1 MYRLIDRR
9 SVNRIKSML
18 QRGYE
23 EARGKMAEVEWR
35 PLPKERESCTVYAVD
50 GSQGKQRLS
59 GTIFYTVSSYAFGN
73 GPSYRLVYTN
83 AMLYNQGI
91 SDQIIRLQ
99 METLENKLGFLA
111 AELGEVE
118 YVMMD
123 GTLTGS
129 LTRPPVYP
137 ESVRGITTI
146 KNALG
151 DDELERL
158 VDDFVERLKRHYA
171 ELEEGLKNAG
181 KVSTGV
187 ILADEVLDEYSSYY
201 RAMVGHREKNFDGTL
216 PKQLRVSQKTIER
229 AIEEGKT
236 VEELYMEI
244 LEEYGEDRTLS
255 LEDARNSVHVVLG
268 YLEYLY
274 SLEKLLGSG
283 QFDLVYVAKSFY
295 NRKLTQKLGIDVVDV
310 PYLDAYLRRKFGEEI
325 PGYYVITQGGGPIS
339 HRLPKVLRKHFSTVE
354 QYIKRGVAMAY
365 IRTMKGG
372 VIYLLQSNRTIDD
385 ELLSRVLW
393 HESNG
398 YFRPL
403 QRAHE
408 GVKIEKKAFEAE
420 LAALLNIIKK
430 ESPELRVFLKYGR
443 SPLE

>member
-1 MYRLIDRR
+1 MGYRLIDRA
-9 SVNRIKSML
+9 SVDRIKEML
-18 QRGYE
+18 QRGYA
-23 EARGKMAEVEWR
+23 EAQGKLREIEWR
-35 PLPKERESCTVYAVD
+35 ELPERRKSRVYAID

-59 GTIFYTVSSYAFGN
+59 GTIFYAVSSYAFGN
-73 GPSYRLVYTN
+73 GPAYRLVYTN

-111 AELGEVE
+111 AKLGNVD

-146 KNALG
+146 KSALG
-151 DDELERL
+151 EERLEELMERFIEELGEHYDELERKL
-158 VDDFVERLKRHYA
+158 R
-171 ELEEGLKNAG
+171 AG
-181 KVSTGV
+181 NRVNGDV
-187 ILADEVLDEYSSYY
+187 ILADRVLEDYAEYYTAMEGREIINY
-201 RAMVGHREKNFDGTL
+201 DGAFREIRKALKEEDTVRAT
-216 PKQLRVSQKTIER
+216 
-229 AIEEGKT
+229 
-236 VEELYMEI
+236 EI
-244 LEEYGEDRTLS
+244 LENLEEYAESKRLS
-255 LEDARNSVHVVLG
+255 IDDARNAVHVVLG

-274 SLEKLLGSG
+274 SLEMLL
-283 QFDLVYVAKSFY
+283 QLNLVYVAKSFY
-295 NRKLTQKLGIDVVDV
+295 NRKLTQKLGVDIVDV
-310 PYLDAYLRRKFGEEI
+310 PYLDAYLRKTYGEERA
-325 PGYYVITQGGGPIS
+325 GYYVITQGGKAIS
-339 HRLPKVLRKHFSTVE
+339 HRMPRVLRKSFPRVE
-354 QYIKRGVAMAY
+354 HYIENGVPMAY

-372 VIYLLQSNRTIDD
+372 IIYLLQSNRTIDD
-385 ELLSRVLW
+385 DLLAEILW
-393 HESNG
+393 HEGNG

-420 LAALLNIIKK
+420 LNALLNIIKA
-430 ESPELRVFLKYGR
+430 ETPELRVFLKYGR

>member
-1 MYRLIDRR
+1 MGYRLIDRK
-9 SVNRIKSML
+9 SVDRIKRML
-18 QRGYE
+18 QRGYA
-23 EARGKMAEVEWR
+23 EAQEKLKTIEWR
-35 PLPKERESCTVYAVD
+35 ELPERRGSRVYAID

-59 GTIFYTVSSYAFGN
+59 GTIFYAVSSYAFGN
-73 GPSYRLVYTN
+73 GPAYRLVYTN

-99 METLENKLGFLA
+99 METLENKLGYLA
-111 AELGEVE
+111 AKIGNVD

-137 ESVRGITTI
+137 ESVKGLTTI
-146 KNALG
+146 ENALG
-151 DDELERL
+151 RKTLEELIEEFIGMLDEHYIELE
-158 VDDFVERLKRHYA
+158 
-171 ELEEGLKNAG
+171 G
-181 KVSTGV
+181 KLREKGKINGGV
-187 ILADEVLDEYSSYY
+187 ILADERLSEFEEFYNSMEGYRVRDFAGTTPRGLKISGRTIDEYLKGERS
-201 RAMVGHREKNFDGTL
+201 AEEIFREL
-216 PKQLRVSQKTIER
+216 LS
-229 AIEEGKT
+229 
-236 VEELYMEI
+236 
-244 LEEYGEDRTLS
+244 EYGEERELS
-255 LEDARNSVHVVLG
+255 LDDARNAVHVVLG

-295 NRKLTQKLGIDVVDV
+295 NRKLTQKLGIDIVDV
-310 PYLDAYLRRKFGEEI
+310 PYLDAYLRKTYGEERA
-325 PGYYVITQGGGPIS
+325 GYYVITQGGKAIS
-339 HRLPKVLRKHFSTVE
+339 HRMPKVLRKRFPKVEHFIE
-354 QYIKRGVAMAY
+354 NGVPMAY

-372 VIYLLQSNRTIDD
+372 VIYLLQSNRKIDD
-385 ELLSRVLW
+385 DLLAEILW
-393 HESNG
+393 HERNG

-420 LAALLNIIKK
+420 LKALLNIIKA

>member
-1 MYRLIDRR
+1 MYRLIDRA
-9 SVNRIKSML
+9 SVDRIKAML
-18 QRGYE
+18 QRSYV
-23 EARGKMAEVEWR
+23 EAQSKLKDIEWR
-35 PLPKERESCTVYAVD
+35 ELPEERVNSRVYAVD

-59 GTIFYTVSSYAFGN
+59 GTIFYAVSSYAFGN
-73 GPSYRLVYTN
+73 GPAYRLVYTN

-99 METLENKLGFLA
+99 METLENKLGYLA
-111 AELGEVE
+111 AKIGNVD

-137 ESVRGITTI
+137 ESVKGITTI
-146 KNALG
+146 RGAL
-151 DDELERL
+151 E
-158 VDDFVERLKRHYA
+158 
-171 ELEEGLKNAG
+171 EEGLEDLVKKFIEMLDEHYSELKEGLEDGG
-181 KVSTGV
+181 KINGRV
-187 ILADEVLDEYSSYY
+187 ILADERLDDFEEFYK
-201 RAMVGHREKNFDGTL
+201 AMEGFPVRDLAATL
-216 PKQLRVSQKTIER
+216 PNRGVRIS
-229 AIEEGKT
+229 GKT
-236 VEELYMEI
+236 LDAYLKGEKSAEEIFREI
-244 LEEYGEDRTLS
+244 LNEYGEEKKLS
-255 LEDARNSVHVVLG
+255 LDDARNAVHVVLG

-274 SLEKLLGSG
+274 SLEKLLKKN
-283 QFDLVYVAKSFY
+283 LVYIAKSFY
-295 NRKLTQKLGIDVVDV
+295 NRKITQKLGIDIVDV
-310 PYLDAYLRRKFGEEI
+310 PYLDAYLRSRFGEERA
-325 PGYYVITQGGGPIS
+325 GYYVITQGGKAIS
-339 HRLPKVLRKHFSTVE
+339 HRMPKVLRKHFPTVE
-354 QYIKRGVAMAY
+354 HYIENGVAMAY

-372 VIYLLQSNRTIDD
+372 VIYLLQSNREIND
-385 ELLSRVLW
+385 ELLSEILW

-420 LAALLNIIKK
+420 LAALLNIIKR

>member
-1 MYRLIDRR
+1 MGYRLIDRA
-9 SVNRIKSML
+9 SVDRIKRML
-18 QRGYE
+18 QRGYADAQE
-23 EARGKMAEVEWR
+23 KLKTIEWR
-35 PLPKERESCTVYAVD
+35 ELPERRGSKVYAID

-59 GTIFYTVSSYAFGN
+59 GTIFYAVSSYAFGN
-73 GPSYRLVYTN
+73 GPAYRLVYTN

-99 METLENKLGFLA
+99 METLENKLGYLA
-111 AELGEVE
+111 AKIGSVD

-146 KNALG
+146 KSALG
-151 DDELERL
+151 DERLEELIERFVGELREHYGELERKL
-158 VDDFVERLKRHYA
+158 TRDGRINGD
-171 ELEEGLKNAG
+171 
-181 KVSTGV
+181 V
-187 ILADEVLDEYSSYY
+187 ILADRVLEEYAEYY
-201 RAMVGHREKNFDGTL
+201 RAM
-216 PKQLRVSQKTIER
+216 
-229 AIEEGKT
+229 EGKEIVNYDGAFREIRKALKEEDT
-236 VEELYMEI
+236 VKATEI
-244 LEEYGEDRTLS
+244 LENLEEYAESKRLS
-255 LEDARNSVHVVLG
+255 LDDARNAVHVVLG

-274 SLEKLLGSG
+274 SLEKLLHLN
-283 QFDLVYVAKSFY
+283 LVYVAKSFY
-295 NRKLTQKLGIDVVDV
+295 NRKLTQKLGIDIVDV
-310 PYLDAYLRRKFGEEI
+310 PYLDAYLRKTYGEERA
-325 PGYYVITQGGGPIS
+325 GYYVITQGGKAIS
-339 HRLPKVLRKHFSTVE
+339 HRMPKVLRKRFPKVEHFIE
-354 QYIKRGVAMAY
+354 NGVPMAY

-372 VIYLLQSNRTIDD
+372 VIYLLQSNREIDD
-385 ELLSRVLW
+385 DLLAEILW
-393 HESNG
+393 HERNG

-420 LAALLNIIKK
+420 LAALLNIIKA

>member
-1 MYRLIDRR
+1 MGYRLIDRA
-9 SVNRIKSML
+9 SVDRIKRML
-18 QRGYE
+18 QKGYA
-23 EARGKMAEVEWR
+23 EAQEKLKTIEWR
-35 PLPKERESCTVYAVD
+35 ELPERRQSRVYAID

-59 GTIFYTVSSYAFGN
+59 GTIFYAVSSYAFGN
-73 GPSYRLVYTN
+73 GPAYRLVYTN

-111 AELGEVE
+111 ARLGEVD

-137 ESVRGITTI
+137 ESVRGI
-146 KNALG
+146 NALQVVLE
-151 DDELERL
+151 DEFTSMIEFVLERL
-158 VDDFVERLKRHYA
+158 GENYQNLESRLKKEQRSY
-171 ELEEGLKNAG
+171 E
-181 KVSTGV
+181 GV
-187 ILADEVLDEYSSYY
+187 IFAESLMRDVFRKFFRNKLIAHSKGIRIRNCEAAPEKVLIPLEALEKY
-201 RAMVGHREKNFDGTL
+201 R
-216 PKQLRVSQKTIER
+216 
-229 AIEEGKT
+229 GKS
-236 VEELYMEI
+236 VEEAVENLRKRYCREI
-244 LEEYGEDRTLS
+244 VIEDIK
-255 LEDARNSVHVVLG
+255 EAIHVVLG

-274 SLEKLLGSG
+274 SLEQLLNL
-283 QFDLVYVAKSFY
+283 DVNLIYVAKSFY
-295 NRKLTQKLGIDVVDV
+295 TKRFAKKAGIDLPDV
-310 PYLDAYLRRKFGEEI
+310 PYLDAYIRNRFGEEI
-325 PGYYVITQGGGPIS
+325 PGY
-339 HRLPKVLRKHFSTVE
+339 LPFPEPVKVEHSLPESLREFFPKIEEMSS
-354 QYIKRGVAMAY
+354 RGVSSAY

-372 VIYLLQSNRTIDD
+372 VIYLLQSNNDIND
-385 ELLSRVLW
+385 ELLGGILW
-393 HESNG
+393 HERNG

-420 LAALLNIIKK
+420 LKALLNIIKA

>member
-9 SVNRIKSML
+9 SVNRIREML

-23 EARGKMAEVEWR
+23 EAREKMTDIEWR
-35 PLPKERESCTVYAVD
+35 PLPERRESCRVYAVD

-111 AELGEVE
+111 AKLGEVD

-158 VDDFVERLKRHYA
+158 VDDFVGRLKKHYA
-171 ELEEGLKNAG
+171 ELEASLKEKG
-181 KVSTGV
+181 KVSTGA
-187 ILADEVLDEYSSYY
+187 ILADEVLGEYSSYY
-201 RAMVGHREKNFDGTL
+201 RAMVGHREKNFDGAL
-216 PKQLRVSQKTIER
+216 PEQLRVSKRKLER
-229 AIEEGKT
+229 AIEKGKT
-236 VEELYMEI
+236 VEELYREI
-244 LEEYGEDRTLS
+244 LDEYGEDRTLS
-255 LEDARNSVHVVLG
+255 LEDARNAVHVVLG
-268 YLEYLY
+268 YVEYLY
-274 SLEKLLGSG
+274 SLERLLDKKLI
-283 QFDLVYVAKSFY
+283 YVAKSFY

-310 PYLDAYLRRKFGEEI
+310 PYLDAYLRKKFGEEI
-325 PGYYVITQGGGPIS
+325 PGYYIITQGGGSIS
-339 HRLPKVLRKHFSTVE
+339 HRLPKVLRKHFPTVE
-354 QYIKRGVAMAY
+354 QYIENGVAMAY

-372 VIYLLQSNRTIDD
+372 VIYLFQTNGRIDD
-385 ELLSRVLW
+385 ELLGRALW

-408 GVKIEKKAFEAE
+408 GVKIEKKSFEAE

>member
-9 SVNRIKSML
+9 SVDRIKAL
-18 QRGYE
+18 LERGYR
-23 EARGKMAEVEWR
+23 EAESKLAEIEWR
-35 PLPKERESCTVYAVD
+35 PLPKERKQTRVYAVD

-59 GTIFYTVSSYAFGN
+59 GTIFYAVSSYAFGN

-99 METLENKLGFLA
+99 METLENKLGYLSA
-111 AELGEVE
+111 KLGEVD

-137 ESVRGITTI
+137 ESVKGLTTI
-146 KNALG
+146 ENALG
-151 DDELERL
+151 KDKLKELVKKFVGLLDEHYKELE
-158 VDDFVERLKRHYA
+158 D
-171 ELEEGLKNAG
+171 GLRDKG
-181 KVSTGV
+181 KINGKV
-187 ILADEVLDEYSSYY
+187 ILADEKLEEFEEFYKAMEGYPVRDFAGTTPRGVKISRATIDEYLKGRKS
-201 RAMVGHREKNFDGTL
+201 A
-216 PKQLRVSQKTIER
+216 
-229 AIEEGKT
+229 EEIFQ
-236 VEELYMEI
+236 EL
-244 LEEYGEDRTLS
+244 LNEYGEERELS
-255 LEDARNSVHVVLG
+255 LDDARNAVHVVLG

-274 SLEKLLGSG
+274 SLEKLLRLN
-283 QFDLVYVAKSFY
+283 LVYVAKSFY
-295 NRKLTQKLGIDVVDV
+295 NRKLTQKLGIDIVDV
-310 PYLDAYLRRKFGEEI
+310 PYLDAYLRKRFGEEI
-325 PGYYVITQGGGPIS
+325 PGYFVITQGVKAIS
-339 HRLPKVLRKHFSTVE
+339 HRMPKVLREAFPLVE
-354 QYIKRGVAMAY
+354 HYIEHGVPMAY
-365 IRTMKGG
+365 VRTMKGG
-372 VIYLLQSNRTIDD
+372 VIYLLQSNREVDD
-385 ELLSRVLW
+385 ELLSEILW
-393 HESNG
+393 HESSG

-420 LAALLNIIKK
+420 LKALLNIIKA

>member
-1 MYRLIDRR
+1 MGYRLIDRA
-9 SVNRIKSML
+9 SVDRIKRML
-18 QRGYE
+18 QRGYA
-23 EARGKMAEVEWR
+23 EAQEKLKTIEWR
-35 PLPKERESCTVYAVD
+35 ELPERRGSKVYAID

-59 GTIFYTVSSYAFGN
+59 GTIFYAVSSYAFGN
-73 GPSYRLVYTN
+73 GPAYRLVYTN

-99 METLENKLGFLA
+99 METLENKLGYLA
-111 AELGEVE
+111 AKIGNVD

-146 KNALG
+146 KSALG
-151 DDELERL
+151 DERLEELIERFVEELREHYEELERKL
-158 VDDFVERLKRHYA
+158 TRDGRINGD
-171 ELEEGLKNAG
+171 
-181 KVSTGV
+181 V
-187 ILADEVLDEYSSYY
+187 ILADRVLEEYAEYY
-201 RAMVGHREKNFDGTL
+201 RAM
-216 PKQLRVSQKTIER
+216 
-229 AIEEGKT
+229 EGKEIVNYDGAFREIRKALKEEDT
-236 VEELYMEI
+236 VKATEI
-244 LEEYGEDRTLS
+244 LENLEEYAESKRLS
-255 LEDARNSVHVVLG
+255 LDDARNAVHVVLG

-274 SLEKLLGSG
+274 SLEKLLHLN
-283 QFDLVYVAKSFY
+283 LVYVAKSFY
-295 NRKLTQKLGIDVVDV
+295 NRKLTQKLGIDIVDV
-310 PYLDAYLRRKFGEEI
+310 PYLDAYLRKTYGEERA
-325 PGYYVITQGGGPIS
+325 GYYVITQGGKAIS
-339 HRLPKVLRKHFSTVE
+339 HRMPKVLRKRFPKVEHFIE
-354 QYIKRGVAMAY
+354 NGVPMAY

-372 VIYLLQSNRTIDD
+372 VIYLLQSNREIDD
-385 ELLSRVLW
+385 DLLAEILW
-393 HESNG
+393 HERNG

-420 LAALLNIIKK
+420 LAALLNIIKA

>member
-9 SVNRIKSML
+9 SVNRIREML

-23 EARGKMAEVEWR
+23 EAREKMTDIEWR
-35 PLPKERESCTVYAVD
+35 PLPERRKSCRVYAVD

-111 AELGEVE
+111 AKLGEVD

-158 VDDFVERLKRHYA
+158 VDDFVGRLKKHYA
-171 ELEEGLKNAG
+171 ELEASLKEKG
-181 KVSTGV
+181 KVSTGA
-187 ILADEVLDEYSSYY
+187 ILADEVLGEYSSYY
-201 RAMVGHREKNFDGTL
+201 RAMVGHREKNFDGAL
-216 PKQLRVSQKTIER
+216 PEQLRVSKRKLER
-229 AIEEGKT
+229 AIEKGKT
-236 VEELYMEI
+236 VEELYREI
-244 LEEYGEDRTLS
+244 LDEYGEDRTLS
-255 LEDARNSVHVVLG
+255 LEDARNAVHVVLG
-268 YLEYLY
+268 YVEYLY
-274 SLEKLLGSG
+274 SLERLLDKKLI
-283 QFDLVYVAKSFY
+283 YVAKSFY

-310 PYLDAYLRRKFGEEI
+310 PYLDAYLRKTFGEEI
-325 PGYYVITQGGGPIS
+325 PGYYIITQGGGSIS
-339 HRLPKVLRKHFSTVE
+339 HRLPKVLRKHFPTVE
-354 QYIKRGVAMAY
+354 QYIENGVAMAY

-372 VIYLLQSNRTIDD
+372 VIYLLQTNGHIDD
-385 ELLSRVLW
+385 ELLGRALW

-408 GVKIEKKAFEAE
+408 GVKIEKKSFEAE

>member
-1 MYRLIDRR
+1 MGYRLIDRA
-9 SVNRIKSML
+9 SVDRIKRML
-18 QRGYE
+18 QRGYA
-23 EARGKMAEVEWR
+23 EAQEKLKTIEWR
-35 PLPKERESCTVYAVD
+35 ELPERRGSRVYAID

-59 GTIFYTVSSYAFGN
+59 GTIFYVVSSYAFGN
-73 GPSYRLVYTN
+73 GPAYRLVYTN

-111 AELGEVE
+111 ANIGSVD

-146 KNALG
+146 KSALG
-151 DDELERL
+151 DERL
-158 VDDFVERLKRHYA
+158 EELIERFIEELREHY
-171 ELEEGLKNAG
+171 EEMERKLTRDGRING
-181 KVSTGV
+181 DV
-187 ILADEVLDEYSSYY
+187 ILADRVLEEYAEYY
-201 RAMVGHREKNFDGTL
+201 RAM
-216 PKQLRVSQKTIER
+216 
-229 AIEEGKT
+229 EGKEIVNYDGAFREIRKALKEEDT
-236 VEELYMEI
+236 VKATEI
-244 LEEYGEDRTLS
+244 LENLEEYAESKRLS
-255 LEDARNSVHVVLG
+255 LDDARNAVHVVLG

-295 NRKLTQKLGIDVVDV
+295 NRKLTQKLGIDIVDV
-310 PYLDAYLRRKFGEEI
+310 PYLDAYLRKTYGEERA
-325 PGYYVITQGGGPIS
+325 GYYVITQGGKAIS
-339 HRLPKVLRKHFSTVE
+339 HRMPKVLRKHFPKVE
-354 QYIKRGVAMAY
+354 HFIENGVPMTY

-372 VIYLLQSNRTIDD
+372 VIYLLQSNREIDD
-385 ELLSRVLW
+385 DLLAEILW
-393 HESNG
+393 HERNG

-420 LAALLNIIKK
+420 LKALLNIIKA